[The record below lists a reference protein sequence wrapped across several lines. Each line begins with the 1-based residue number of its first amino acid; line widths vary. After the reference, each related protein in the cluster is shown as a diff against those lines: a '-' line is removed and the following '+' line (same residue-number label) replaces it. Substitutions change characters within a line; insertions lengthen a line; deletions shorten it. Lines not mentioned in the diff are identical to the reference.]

1 MTAPLSDDN
10 LNHLR
15 KLIDLPE
22 LEGTKYEFVRK
33 LGAGGMATVYLARDR
48 DLDRLV
54 AIKVV
59 ALAESGPALTQRLT
73 REAQIVARL
82 EHPGIVPIHDFGF
95 LADSRAFYVMKY
107 VEGVTLEEFVTQNHN
122 RADSLRVFQKV
133 CDAISF
139 AHSRGVIHRDL
150 KPANIM
156 IGGFGEALV
165 MDWGI
170 SVVSRSVASQAMSAT
185 STSDNT
191 PENTAHGT
199 ILGTPAYMSPEQ
211 ARGELSA
218 IDYRTDI
225 YSLGALLYFT
235 LTRKAPFIGDSAESI
250 RLAVAAGSFIE
261 PRQLDRNLPK
271 ALNAICLKSM
281 SQNPDNRYQSCS
293 QLAQD
298 VTNFLDHLPVSAY
311 KENIFEQVSR
321 WIIRNKVIVLIVI
334 GYMLVRFLIYLR
346 TSL

>member
-1 MTAPLSDDN
+1 MTPLSDDN

-22 LEGTKYEFVRK
+22 LDGTKYEFVRK
-33 LGAGGMATVYLARDR
+33 LGAGGMASVYLARDR
-48 DLDRLV
+48 DLDRFV

-59 ALAESGPALTQRLT
+59 SLAESGTALTQRLT

-82 EHPGIVPIHDFGF
+82 EHPGIVPIHDFGC
-95 LADSRAFYVMKY
+95 LADGRAFYVMKY
-107 VEGVTLEEFVTQNHN
+107 VEGVTLEEFVSQNHN
-122 RADSLRVFQKV
+122 RADLLRVFQKI

-170 SVVSRSVASQAMSAT
+170 SAVIRSDVPAAISAAP
-185 STSDNT
+185 TSDDS
-191 PENTAHGT
+191 PEDTADGT

-211 ARGELSA
+211 ARGKVSA

-250 RLAVAAGSFIE
+250 RLAVVAGNFVE
-261 PRQLDRNLPK
+261 PRQLSHDLPK

-281 SQNPDNRYQSCS
+281 SQSPKNRYQSCN
-293 QLAQD
+293 QLVQD

-311 KENIFEQVSR
+311 KENLFEQVSR

>member
-1 MTAPLSDDN
+1 MLKA
-10 LNHLR
+10 
-15 KLIDLPE
+15 
-22 LEGTKYEFVRK
+22 
-33 LGAGGMATVYLARDR
+33 
-48 DLDRLV
+48 
-54 AIKVV
+54 
-59 ALAESGPALTQRLT
+59 
-73 REAQIVARL
+73 
-82 EHPGIVPIHDFGF
+82 
-95 LADSRAFYVMKY
+95 
-107 VEGVTLEEFVTQNHN
+107 VTLEEFVTQNHN

-156 IGGFGEALV
+156 IGAFGEALV

-170 SVVSRSVASQAMSAT
+170 SAMLN
-185 STSDNT
+185 SDL
-191 PENTAHGT
+191 PEPTTILAFKDGPSDSTAHGT

-225 YSLGALLYFT
+225 YSLGALLYFI
-235 LTRKAPFIGDSAESI
+235 LTGKSPFLGDSAESI
-250 RLAVAAGSFIE
+250 RLAVVTGNFIE
-261 PRQLDRNLPK
+261 PRQRNRSLPK

-293 QLAQD
+293 ELSQD
-298 VTNFLDHLPVSAY
+298 LTNFLDHLPVSAY
-311 KENIFEQVSR
+311 KENLLEQITR
-321 WIIRNKVIVLIVI
+321 WITKNKVIVLIVI

-346 TSL
+346 TNL